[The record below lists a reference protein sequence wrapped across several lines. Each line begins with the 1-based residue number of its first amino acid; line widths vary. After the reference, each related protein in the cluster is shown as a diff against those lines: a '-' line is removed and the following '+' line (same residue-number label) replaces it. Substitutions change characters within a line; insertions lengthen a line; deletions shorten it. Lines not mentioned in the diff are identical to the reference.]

1 MNSPYIKRPHLNEDG
16 HGSIRCPFVLNEHDL
31 KSRKKPA
38 LSPAPESHIWPTGL
52 DPSAPSH
59 RDPAFIEDV
68 LLPGVR
74 FLLKYYLRVEHER
87 IENMP
92 RKGIHIPI
100 ANKMMQFL

>member
-52 DPSAPSH
+52 NPSASSH
-59 RDPAFIEDV
+59 RDLAFIEEFV
-68 LLPGVR
+68 LRVFR
-74 FLLKYYLRVEHER
+74 FLWKYYFGVEH
-87 IENMP
+87 
-92 RKGIHIPI
+92 
-100 ANKMMQFL
+100 